1 MSGTEAMTTHYD
13 RLAGEHLARV
23 FASPTTDLAA
33 KLGAHAQG
41 ESYRFSAFGQ
51 DCRLEADGI
60 RLDDQPA
67 TGVTA
72 LLIALYAR
80 HSIDAEMVVEPLK
93 AFAEMPD
100 SAPYAAAFRSHSE
113 TLLVPHVARILASR
127 DRIVERFHGRPAPQ
141 QVSGDW
147 ATLLQP
153 LPKISLCYSLYAA
166 DEEFP
171 PAATCLFSAN
181 AAAFLP
187 TDALADVAEY
197 TSRTIIDLSAVP

>member
-1 MSGTEAMTTHYD
+1 MSGADTTTTHYD

-23 FASPTTDLAA
+23 FASATPDLAA
-33 KLGAHAQG
+33 RLGAHAQG

-51 DCRLEADGI
+51 TCRLEADGV
-60 RLDDQPA
+60 RLDDTPA

-80 HSIDAEMVVEPLK
+80 HAIDTEMVVEPLK

-113 TLLVPHVARILASR
+113 TLLVPHVARILTHR
-127 DRIVERFHGRPAPQ
+127 DHIVERFQGRPAPQ

-147 ATLLQP
+147 VILLQP
-153 LPKISLCYSLYAA
+153 LPKIALCYSLYAA

-181 AAAFLP
+181 AATFLP

-197 TSRTIIDLSAVP
+197 TSRAIIELSSST

>member
-1 MSGTEAMTTHYD
+1 MSGAGAVTTHYD
-13 RLAGEHLARV
+13 RLAGENLAWV

-33 KLGAHAQG
+33 RLGAHAQG
-41 ESYRFSAFGQ
+41 ERYRFSAFGQ
-51 DCRLEADGI
+51 DCRLSADGI
-60 RLDDQPA
+60 GLDDKPA

-80 HSIDAEMVVEPLK
+80 HAIDAEMVVEPLK

-113 TLLVPHVARILASR
+113 TLLVPHVDRVLANR
-127 DRIVERFHGRPAPQ
+127 DRIVERFNGHPAPPEI
-141 QVSGDW
+141 SGDW
-147 ATLLQP
+147 AILLQP
-153 LPKISLCYSLYAA
+153 LPKISLCYSFYAA

-197 TSRTIIDLSAVP
+197 TSRAIIDLSAAP